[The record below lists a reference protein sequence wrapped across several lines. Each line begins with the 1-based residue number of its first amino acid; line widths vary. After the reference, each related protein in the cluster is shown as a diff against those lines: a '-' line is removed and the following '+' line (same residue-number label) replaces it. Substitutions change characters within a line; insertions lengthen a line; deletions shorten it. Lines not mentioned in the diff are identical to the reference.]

1 MKISL
6 NYKKETNKRLS
17 YLLDLLPMD
26 IRDYLVSYFE
36 KTPNISI
43 DEIRLHRDS
52 KIVLISRFS
61 SIVTD
66 MTVYKSHIDNTL
78 LSICKG
84 SVYSYFN
91 TINEGY
97 INVGQGIRAGICG
110 RATIQNSNI
119 SGISD
124 ITSIN
129 IRLPKRI
136 YHAGDYVFE
145 LIKGENFKSSVL
157 LYSPPGVGKTTILRE
172 LIERISHNDE
182 HLRVSV
188 IDTREELI
196 YGIDNINSPDC
207 FISYPKGTAITIA
220 TRTMTPE
227 IIICDEIS
235 TKEEADAVLQGVN
248 CGVTFIA
255 STHAS
260 SYEELKN
267 KANIS
272 SLLRGNVFKYAVGIK
287 RDKGSTVYRYEL
299 NTLI

>member
-129 IRLPKRI
+129 ICQ
-136 YHAGDYVFE
+136 V
-145 LIKGENFKSSVL
+145 LIK
-157 LYSPPGVGKTTILRE
+157 
-172 LIERISHNDE
+172 
-182 HLRVSV
+182 
-188 IDTREELI
+188 
-196 YGIDNINSPDC
+196 
-207 FISYPKGTAITIA
+207 
-220 TRTMTPE
+220 
-227 IIICDEIS
+227 II
-235 TKEEADAVLQGVN
+235 
-248 CGVTFIA
+248 
-255 STHAS
+255 
-260 SYEELKN
+260 
-267 KANIS
+267 
-272 SLLRGNVFKYAVGIK
+272 
-287 RDKGSTVYRYEL
+287 
-299 NTLI
+299 